1 MRRPDLR
8 PLMKPLLAAAAMLA
22 LMGLNVAVSWA
33 CRGHAWSVFAVLPLA
48 VGQAF
53 LLLFALMELPD
64 QGSVPRV
71 YLGLALILLAVAAL
85 SLTDYMTRRSA
96 LSGDNAPTP
105 AGGSGQVLEQ
115 NP

>member
-8 PLMKPLLAAAAMLA
+8 LLINPLLAAAGMLA
-22 LMGLNVAVSWA
+22 LMALNLAISHVS
-33 CRGHAWSVFAVLPLA
+33 RGHAWSVFAVLPLA

-53 LLLFALMELPD
+53 MLLFALMELPE

-71 YLGLALILLAVAAL
+71 YLGMALILLAVAAL

-96 LSGDNAPTP
+96 LGADVTPTP
-105 AGGSGQVLEQ
+105 AGG
-115 NP
+115 